1 MTKFALYVLSAFL
14 LVGASAPAVAASV
27 SPVSVPKY
35 CCRGGHGG
43 GGSRGGS
50 RSRGSGYRSRSYG
63 TRTRSYSGRGTT
75 PRTPRVSTY
84 RSPGLSS
91 LHAPRA
97 TTTHTYALP
106 RSARVHAPGER
117 DTRGRLERSSAAK
130 SAFERQTGHG
140 GGWQGHVVDHIVPL
154 ACGGA
159 DAPSNMQWQTT
170 ADGKA
175 KDPVERRG
183 CATARRR

>member
-1 MTKFALYVLSAFL
+1 MTKFALHVLSAFL

-43 GGSRGGS
+43 GGTRGGS
-50 RSRGSGYRSRSYG
+50 RSRVSGSRNGNYG
-63 TRTRSYSGRGTT
+63 TRTRNYGGRTNAFH
-75 PRTPRVSTY
+75 TPRVRTY
-84 RSPGLSS
+84 RPPGPSS

-97 TTTHTYALP
+97 TTTHSLALP
-106 RSARVHAPGER
+106 RSARAHAPGER

-154 ACGGA
+154 ACSGA

-175 KDPVERRG
+175 KDRVERRG
-183 CATARRR
+183 CGTARRP

>member
-1 MTKFALYVLSAFL
+1 MTKFALHVLSAFL

-43 GGSRGGS
+43 GGTRGGS
-50 RSRGSGYRSRSYG
+50 RSRVSGSRNGNYG
-63 TRTRSYSGRGTT
+63 TRTRNYGGRTNAFH
-75 PRTPRVSTY
+75 TPRVRTY
-84 RSPGLSS
+84 RPPGPSS

-106 RSARVHAPGER
+106 HSARVHAPGER
-117 DTRGRLERSSAAK
+117 NTRGRLERSSAAK
-130 SAFERQTGHG
+130 SAFERQTGHA
-140 GGWQGHVVDHIVPL
+140 GGWQGHVVDHVVPL

-175 KDPVERRG
+175 KDRVESRG
-183 CATARRR
+183 CGTARRP

>member
-1 MTKFALYVLSAFL
+1 MTKFALHVLSTFL

-35 CCRGGHGG
+35 CCRAGHGG
-43 GGSRGGS
+43 GASRGGS
-50 RSRGSGYRSRSYG
+50 RSRVSASRSGNSG
-63 TRTRSYSGRGTT
+63 TRTRSYGGTT
-75 PRTPRVSTY
+75 SAFHTPRVRTY
-84 RSPGLSS
+84 RSPGHSS

-97 TTTHTYALP
+97 TTTHIYALP
-106 RSARVHAPGER
+106 RSPRVHAPGER
-117 DTRGRLERSSAAK
+117 DTRGRLERRSAAK
-130 SAFERQTGHG
+130 ISFERQTGHA

-170 ADGKA
+170 ADAKA
-175 KDPVERRG
+175 KDRVERPG
-183 CATARRR
+183 CGGRH